1 MSAHSPMDPDL
12 PNQFVAKRS
21 NAKQAF
27 LFLLA
32 LATLVAFLAWQSNRL
47 GRAKLASGRLA
58 PPIRADGWVNGDPPT
73 PESLANRV
81 VLVEAWA
88 TWCRPCLGEAPHLVE
103 LHRQFADRGVIFIGL
118 TSENKSSLPSITQF
132 LKATGITWLN
142 GWGATETLNALETE
156 YLPSSYVIGANGQI
170 VWDSSSR
177 GTVEEALELALEMAN
192 KKIGG

>member
-1 MSAHSPMDPDL
+1 MSAHPPMDPDL

-21 NAKQAF
+21 NATQM
-27 LFLLA
+27 LLLLLG

-47 GRAKLASGRLA
+47 GRATMASGRPA

-73 PESLANRV
+73 QKSLANRV

-88 TWCRPCLGEAPHLVE
+88 TWCRPCLAEAPHLVE

-118 TSENKSSLPSITQF
+118 TSENRSSLPRITQF

-142 GWGATETLNALETE
+142 GWGATETLNALDNE

-177 GTVEEALELALEMAN
+177 GTVEEALELALDMA
-192 KKIGG
+192 KKNAGG